1 MREFRDGSAVPL
13 AAYVPGDDSKI
24 LFVASSCDMI
34 TFSSPASLTSY
45 RTSYKAL
52 YIKNTGNR

>member
-1 MREFRDGSAVPL
+1 MPL

-52 YIKNTGNR
+52 YIKIQVTDNNSTPML